1 MNWKKVKAMA
11 VAKRCIFCGKKLR
24 KDGYC
29 ENEKCPD
36 YQRTQIHDEEEK
48 RKAGDK

>member
-1 MNWKKVKAMA
+1 MAVNNMA

-29 ENEKCPD
+29 ENKKCPD
-36 YQRTQIHDEEEK
+36 YKRTQIHDEGEK
-48 RKAGDK
+48 KGAEGK